1 MKKIL
6 IANRGEIAVRIIRA
20 CHDLGIQTV
29 AIYSEGDK
37 DALHTQIADEAYC
50 VGPTQSKDSY
60 LNIPNILSIATS
72 TGCDGVHP
80 GYGFLAENGDFAEL
94 CEACQL
100 KFIGP
105 SYESIQKMG
114 IKDVAKAEMIAAN
127 VPVVPGSDGL
137 VKSIA
142 DAKKI
147 ASEIGYP
154 VIIKATAGGGGKGIR
169 VARTEKELENGYRMT
184 QQEAET
190 AFGNGGLY
198 LEKFIENFRHIEIQI
213 IGDQFGNVIHLGER
227 DCTIQ
232 RRMQKLVEE
241 SPSPILSETKR
252 QEMGN
257 AAVRA
262 AKAVNYENAGTI
274 EFIYDLN
281 EDNFY
286 FMEMNTRI
294 QVEHPV
300 TEMVTGIDLVKL
312 QLKVAMGEAL
322 PYTQED
328 ITINGHAIEYRINA
342 ENPYKNFMPSPG
354 KITQYLAPGGY
365 GVRIES
371 ACYTN
376 YTIPPYYDSM
386 VAKLIVH
393 EPTRDEAIMTG
404 IRALSEYLILGIG
417 TTIPFHLKLMNND
430 IFRSGSFNTNFLEKY
445 NIMDDSE

>member
-20 CHDLGIQTV
+20 CHELGIQTV

-37 DALHTQIADEAYC
+37 EALHTQLADEAYC
-50 VGPTQSKDSY
+50 VGPKQSKDSY

-72 TGCDGVHP
+72 TGCDAIHP

-94 CEACQL
+94 CEAVQL

-105 SYESIQKMG
+105 SYKAIQKMG
-114 IKDVAKAEMIAAN
+114 IKDIAKEEMKRAN

-137 VKSIA
+137 VESIDSAVETAKS
-142 DAKKI
+142 
-147 ASEIGYP
+147 IGYP

-169 VARTEKELENGYRMT
+169 IARNEEELINGYKMT

-213 IGDQFGNVIHLGER
+213 MGDEHGNVIHLGER

-241 SPSPILSETKR
+241 APSPILSDAMRK
-252 QEMGN
+252 EMGD

-262 AKAVNYENAGTI
+262 AKAVDYFNAGTI
-274 EFIYDLN
+274 EFIYDLD
-281 EDNFY
+281 EDKFY

-300 TEMVTGIDLVKL
+300 TEMVTGVDLVKL
-312 QLKVAMGEAL
+312 QIKVAMGETL
-322 PYTQED
+322 PYKQED
-328 ITINGHAIEYRINA
+328 IKINGHVIEFRINA

-354 KITQYLAPGGY
+354 KISQYLTPGGY

-376 YTIPPYYDSM
+376 YMIPPYYDSM

-393 EPTRDEAIMTG
+393 QPTRDEAIMAG
-404 IRALSEYLILGIG
+404 LRALNEFVVMGID
-417 TTIPFHLKLMNND
+417 TTIPFHIRLLSHPVFKEG
-430 IFRSGSFNTNFLEKY
+430 FFSTKFLEIY
-445 NIMDDSE
+445 DIMNDEA

>member
-1 MKKIL
+1 MKKVL

-20 CHDLGIQTV
+20 CKDLGLHTV

-37 DALHTQIADEAYC
+37 EALHTQIADEAYC

-72 TGCDGVHP
+72 TGCDAVHP

-100 KFIGP
+100 KFVGP

-114 IKDVAKAEMIAAN
+114 IKDVAKDEMINAN

-137 VKSIA
+137 VDSIE
-142 DAKKI
+142 DAKKT
-147 ASEIGYP
+147 AEEIGYP

-169 VARTEKELENGYRMT
+169 VARDEKELENGYKMT

-198 LEKFIENFRHIEIQI
+198 LEKFIENFRHIEFQI
-213 IGDQFGNVIHLGER
+213 IGDQFGNVIQLGER

-241 SPSPILSETKR
+241 APSPILTPEKR
-252 QEMGN
+252 HEMGQ
-257 AAVRA
+257 ASIRA

-274 EFIYDLN
+274 EYIYDLDTD
-281 EDNFY
+281 EYY

-300 TEMVTGIDLVKL
+300 TEMVTGINLVKL
-312 QLKVAMGEAL
+312 QLLVAMGEPL
-322 PYTQED
+322 PFTQDD
-328 ITINGHAIEYRINA
+328 IKINGHAMEFRINA

-393 EPTRDEAIMTG
+393 EPTREETIMAG
-404 IRALSEYLILGIG
+404 LRALSEFLVLGID
-417 TTIPFHLKLMNND
+417 TTIPFHIRLLENEIFNSGQYSTKFLEQND
-430 IFRSGSFNTNFLEKY
+430 IMKE
-445 NIMDDSE
+445 D